1 LPAPPEAALGD
12 SVRHIAPGR
21 NGFAGFRFAR
31 AMQKNIRIKL
41 LKFHISRS
49 EEQAITG
56 GIR

>member
-1 LPAPPEAALGD
+1 VLGD
-12 SVRHIAPGR
+12 SVRHIALSR
-21 NGFAGFRFAR
+21 NGFAGFRIAR